1 MINPTDIKALSDY
14 RLLVRYE
21 DGSKGEIDLS
31 HLAGRGVFALW
42 DDYTNFENVKIAD
55 DGAIF
60 WSEDVEL
67 CPYATYLKFTGKSPE
82 DIFPKLKPAAN
93 A

>member
-14 RLLVRYE
+14 RLWIRYE
-21 DGSKGEIDLS
+21 DGSEGEIDLS

-60 WSEDVEL
+60 WSKEVEL
-67 CPYATYLKFTGKSPE
+67 CPHATYLKLTGKNP
-82 DIFPKLKPAAN
+82 DDLFPKLKPAIN